1 MYKKHPDASSI
12 SYFLLFW
19 AFDCLVMFNLIHCNI
34 LFFSFIIHVSRET
47 FYKVHGLDM
56 ECDFLII
63 GSGIAGLSFA
73 LRVAQLGSV
82 IVVTKKNEV
91 DSATNLAQGGI
102 AAVLS
107 KDDSKKNH
115 TQDTLASGAGLCRE
129 DVVDLVVDQGPERV
143 KELMSLGVDF
153 VKDTGDSSGLN
164 LGQEGGHS
172 RRRVAHAHDFT
183 GREIERA
190 LLEKVKQN
198 PRIQILEN
206 HIAVDL
212 LMVDET
218 RGAAHSCAGAYV
230 LDEKMTVEI
239 YKAKVTTLC
248 TGGTGKVYLYTTNPD
263 IATGDGLAMAFR
275 AGAVMANME
284 FVQFHPTCLYHPKA
298 KNFLISEAVRG
309 EGAILVDQNGSPFME
324 KYDNRKDLA
333 TRDTV
338 ARAIDKEMK
347 ESGVDC
353 VFLDITHKDKDFVK
367 ERFPTIYGR
376 CLEYG
381 IDITQEYIP
390 VVPAAHYMCGGVET
404 DTWGRT
410 SIEGLLALGETAC
423 TGLHG
428 GNRLASNS
436 LLEAVVFAERAYEY
450 CAEHWA
456 VISQRS
462 IPQIEPWKAG
472 EAQILNEEILINHNW
487 DLIRRVMWNYVGIVR
502 TVKRLKLAKRQMKG
516 IFQEIE
522 QHYRDYFV
530 TANMIELRNIALVS
544 LLIIE
549 SALTRRESRGL
560 HYLVDYPRPRD
571 IFAHDTRFRR
581 KKDGKLGEIDL
592 C

>member
-1 MYKKHPDASSI
+1 M
-12 SYFLLFW
+12 
-19 AFDCLVMFNLIHCNI
+19 V
-34 LFFSFIIHVSRET
+34 V
-47 FYKVHGLDM
+47 GM

-73 LRVAQLGSV
+73 IRVAQLGSV
-82 IVVTKKNEV
+82 IIITKKNEV
-91 DSATNLAQGGI
+91 DTATNLAQGGI

-107 KDDSKKNH
+107 GNDATINH
-115 TQDTLASGAGLCRE
+115 IQDTLASGAGLCHE
-129 DVVDLVVDQGPERV
+129 DVVALVVENGPERV
-143 KELMSLGVDF
+143 RDLIALGVDF
-153 VKDTGDSSGLN
+153 VKDAQDSSGLN

-183 GREIERA
+183 GKEIERA

-206 HIAVDL
+206 HRAIDL
-212 LMVDET
+212 LMVADE
-218 RGAAHSCAGAYV
+218 RSEKGGSARYCAGAYV
-230 LDEKMTVEI
+230 LNDERAVDV

-248 TGGTGKVYLYTTNPD
+248 TGGTGKVYLYTSNPD

-309 EGAILVDQNGSPFME
+309 EGAILVDQHGRSFME
-324 KYDNRKDLA
+324 KYDSRKELA

-338 ARAIDKEMK
+338 ARAIDQEMK
-347 ESGVDC
+347 ESGADC
-353 VFLDITHKDKDFVK
+353 VFLDITHKDKEFVK
-367 ERFPTIYGR
+367 KRFPTIYGR

-381 IDITQEYIP
+381 IDITNERIP
-390 VVPAAHYMCGGVET
+390 VVPAAHYMCGGVQT

-410 SIEGLLALGETAC
+410 SLDGLLALGETAC

-436 LLEAVVFAERAYEY
+436 LLEAVVFAERAAQY
-450 CAEHWA
+450 CAEHWGTL
-456 VISQRS
+456 SQRVF
-462 IPQIEPWKAG
+462 PPIEPWKAG
-472 EAQILNEEILINHNW
+472 EAKPLNEEILIHHNW
-487 DLIRRVMWNYVGIVR
+487 DLLRRIMWNYVGIVR
-502 TVKRLKLAKRQMKG
+502 TVKRLQLAQKHMEG

-530 TANMIELRNIALVS
+530 TPNMIELRNIALVS
-544 LLIIE
+544 LLIIQ
-549 SALTRRESRGL
+549 SALTRKESRGL
-560 HYLVDYPRPRD
+560 HYLVDYPEPMAA
-571 IFAHDTRFRR
+571 FAHDTRFRR
-581 KKDGKLGEIDL
+581 KKGGQPGEIEV

>member
-1 MYKKHPDASSI
+1 
-12 SYFLLFW
+12 
-19 AFDCLVMFNLIHCNI
+19 
-34 LFFSFIIHVSRET
+34 
-47 FYKVHGLDM
+47 M

-82 IVVTKKNEV
+82 VVVTKKNEV

-107 KDDSKKNH
+107 KDDSKRDH
-115 TQDTLASGAGLCRE
+115 IQDTLASGAGLCKE
-129 DVVDLVVDQGPERV
+129 EVVDLVVDQGPERV
-143 KELMSLGVDF
+143 RELISLGVDF

-164 LGQEGGHS
+164 LGKEGGHS

-198 PRIQILEN
+198 PQIQILEN

-212 LMVDET
+212 LMIDKT
-218 RGAAHSCAGAYV
+218 RGAALYCAGAYV

-309 EGAILVDQNGSPFME
+309 EGAILVDQNGIPFME

-381 IDITQEYIP
+381 IDITHEYIP

-450 CAEHWA
+450 CAQHWT

-487 DLIRRVMWNYVGIVR
+487 DLIRRIMWNYVGIVR

-560 HYLVDYPRPRD
+560 HFLADYPRTRD
-571 IFAHDTRFRR
+571 TFAHDTRFRR
-581 KKDGKLGEIDL
+581 KKDGLLGEIDL

>member
-1 MYKKHPDASSI
+1 M
-12 SYFLLFW
+12 
-19 AFDCLVMFNLIHCNI
+19 
-34 LFFSFIIHVSRET
+34 
-47 FYKVHGLDM
+47 DM

-82 IVVTKKNEV
+82 VVVTKKNKV

-107 KDDSKKNH
+107 ESDSRENH
-115 TQDTLASGAGLCRE
+115 IRDTLISGAGLCKE
-129 DVVDLVVDQGPERV
+129 EVVKLVVDEGPERV
-143 KELMSLGVDF
+143 KELMALGVDF
-153 VKDTGDSSGLN
+153 VKDARDSSGLS

-172 RRRVAHAHDFT
+172 QRRVAHAHDFT

-190 LLEKVKQN
+190 LLEQVKQN
-198 PRIQILEN
+198 PQIQILEN
-206 HIAVDL
+206 HTAVDL
-212 LMVDET
+212 LMVNEESEKT
-218 RGAAHSCAGAYV
+218 RGGAPYCAGAYV
-230 LDEKMTVEI
+230 LNEKMTVEV

-263 IATGDGLAMAFR
+263 ISTGDGMAMAFR

-284 FVQFHPTCLYHPKA
+284 FMQFHPTCLYHPKA

-309 EGAILVDQNGSPFME
+309 EGAILVDQKGIPFME
-324 KYDNRKDLA
+324 KYDSRKDLA
-333 TRDTV
+333 TRDAV

-347 ESGVDC
+347 ESGADC
-353 VFLDITHKDKDFVK
+353 VFLDITHKDKAFVK
-367 ERFPTIYGR
+367 ERFPTIYAR

-381 IDITQEYIP
+381 IDITKEYVP

-404 DTWGRT
+404 DTWGR
-410 SIEGLLALGETAC
+410 SSVDGLLALGETAC

-450 CAEHWA
+450 CADHWQA
-456 VISQRS
+456 ISQMVA
-462 IPQIEPWKAG
+462 PQIEPWKAG
-472 EAQILNEEILINHNW
+472 EAQILYEEILINHNW
-487 DLIRRVMWNYVGIVR
+487 DIIRRVMWNYVGIVR
-502 TVKRLKLAKRQMKG
+502 SVKRLKLAKKQVEG

-522 QHYRDYFV
+522 QHYRDYLV
-530 TANMIELRNIALVS
+530 SSNMIELRNIALVA
-544 LLIIE
+544 LLIIQ
-549 SALTRRESRGL
+549 SSLVRKESRGL
-560 HYLVDYPRPRD
+560 HYVVDYPEHRD
-571 IFAHDTRFRR
+571 VFLHDTRFRR
-581 KKDGKLGEIDL
+581 KKDSLLGEIEI